1 MSTTYK
7 VGVKIEGQATGL
19 ARAAKEAQESI
30 KKLGAGA
37 GAEFNKMA
45 RSRELLGVRS
55 EHAIQRELQRTEA
68 AYGRMARAGFTSLAE
83 QKRAA
88 EALRAEVQRLNME
101 MGKMPSPQKMSARQQ
116 LIRGA
121 GGAVAVGA
129 GAIAAG
135 AVLAPKV
142 DKALSYDER
151 MGHLAN
157 TAFND
162 RNTAG
167 RLAGKKELDAMV
179 ADAVRYGGGN
189 RDTAANT
196 ADALFGSG
204 VFNPA
209 EIKKILRE
217 AVLAGTANNAD
228 ASSFAQM
235 AVTAKQNM
243 GLNADQM
250 GRMFGM
256 GTYAGQKGGFEIKD
270 MAKWLPQQMAAA
282 KAVGMYGEA
291 GFAKLAAL
299 NQASVNT
306 AGTKDEAGNNVV
318 NLLAKMGSSDT
329 GKDFTKLGIN
339 LPQQLAEGRNKGLDA
354 LDVVGNL
361 LEQQLA
367 KDKNFQLVQKQLA
380 QAKTD
385 PERRAALGAVG
396 DIAQGTVIGKV
407 FQDRQ
412 ALMALYAFVNDRAR
426 VNTIAQGATSD
437 EGVRAHLKNYDVVKA
452 GPAYAAN
459 QFANERELA
468 TQKAMDALTPAISG
482 VASGLTG
489 LMRDFPLTSAAA
501 LGATATLTAL
511 AAAAGVASAA
521 MMLTGGG
528 KAGALLGAGRLAGMA
543 GGAGALAS
551 AAIPAATV
559 GAGLF
564 ASYEMLQLG
573 GAIKQLV
580 DVKRR
585 DGVTLT
591 PDAQARLR
599 ASTPS
604 LADRLAQP
612 ERRRGEG
619 FADPRRLDA
628 SGRTPD
634 AVQAALQQS
643 MRATEVRGEIVVK
656 VTAAPGLNVQTDIN
670 SKTLLPL
677 RASQGKTNQAAG
689 F

>member
-1 MSTTYK
+1 MSTIYK
-7 VGVKIEGQATGL
+7 VGVKLDGQAAGL
-19 ARAAKEAQESI
+19 TRATKEGLDAV
-30 KKLGAGA
+30 KKLGTGA
-37 GAEFNKMA
+37 GAEFGKMA
-45 RSRELLGVRS
+45 RARELLGVRS
-55 EHAIQRELQRTEA
+55 EHTIQRELQRTEA
-68 AYGRMARAGFTSLAE
+68 AYNRMARTGSMSLME

-88 EALRAEVQRLNME
+88 ESLRAEVQRLNME
-101 MGKMPSPQKMSARQQ
+101 MGKMPSHPKLSGRQQ
-116 LIRGA
+116 LVRGA
-121 GGAVAVGA
+121 GGVVAISG

-151 MGHLAN
+151 MGHMAN

-189 RDTAANT
+189 RDSAANT

-204 VFNPA
+204 VFDPA

-228 ASSFAQM
+228 PSSFAQM

-282 KAVGMYGEA
+282 KAVGMYGEK

-318 NLLAKMGSSDT
+318 NLLAKIGSHDT
-329 GKDFTKLGIN
+329 AKDFAKLGIN
-339 LPQQLAEGRNKGLDA
+339 MPQQLAQGRMKGLDA
-354 LDVVGNL
+354 LDVTANL
-361 LEQQLA
+361 LSQQLS
-367 KDKNFQLVQKQLA
+367 KDKNYLQVQKQLA
-380 QAKTD
+380 QAKND
-385 PERRAALGAVG
+385 KERTEALTAVG
-396 DIAQGTVIGKV
+396 DIAQGTVIGKA

-412 ALMALYAFVNDRAR
+412 ALMALYAFMNDRAR
-426 VNTIAQGATSD
+426 VNSIAQGAASD
-437 EGVRAHLKNYDVVKA
+437 EGVQAHLKNYEVVKA
-452 GPAYAAN
+452 GPAYAAG
-459 QFANERELA
+459 QFANEREFA
-468 TQKAMDALTPAISG
+468 TQKAMDALTPAIGG
-482 VASGLTG
+482 VADGLAG

-501 LGATATLTAL
+501 MGATAMLTSL

-521 MMLTGGG
+521 MFLTGGKGAANTLPGAAQLTGATSKGMGLMGTMG
-528 KAGALLGAGRLAGMA
+528 KLLGPLMLLE
-543 GGAGALAS
+543 ALTQPSDEDIA
-551 AAIPAATV
+551 
-559 GAGLF
+559 
-564 ASYEMLQLG
+564 
-573 GAIKQLV
+573 K
-580 DVKRR
+580 
-585 DGVTLT
+585 
-591 PDAQARLR
+591 LR
-599 ASTPS
+599 ARDAREKRQREASTATT
-604 LADRLAQP
+604 LNDRLTLP
-612 ERRRGEG
+612 VRRRGEG
-619 FADPRRLDA
+619 FDDPRRLDRA
-628 SGRTPD
+628 PD
-634 AVQAALQQS
+634 LQAALQQS
-643 MRATEVRGEIVVK
+643 MRATPMNGEITVK
-656 VTAAPGLNVQTDIN
+656 VSAAPGLVATAEIN
-670 SKTLLPL
+670 PNTLLPL